1 MALQSTLLRLR
12 PFACAIAAAAVLAGC
27 GGGSDAGSTQFATVS
42 SASAG
47 VARYSQPLLI
57 TVNGARL
64 DSGLTVTSTGCAD
77 MTRSTTAPNVS
88 SDTVAYYTCTPSAL
102 GEQTI
107 RIVRTIDNTLL
118 GAVSFTMPE
127 PQITS
132 ATVGVPRYSQ
142 PLLITV
148 SGAQLDGGIT
158 VSSAGCAD
166 ITRSTTAPNVSGDTV
181 AYYTCTPSALGEQT
195 VRIVRIVDNTL
206 LQTVTFNIP
215 EPQVT
220 SATVGAPHYGQPLL
234 ITVNGARL
242 ENGIT
247 VSSAGCADITRSTTA
262 PNVSGDTVA
271 YYTCTPSAL
280 GEQTVRI
287 ARTADNTLLQTVSF
301 TVPDPQ
307 GGGGDP
313 GSTQLATVSSAS
325 AGVPRFSQPLL
336 ITVNGARLDSG
347 LTVTSTGCADMTRST
362 TAPNVSSDTVAYY
375 TCTPS
380 AFGAQTIRIVRS
392 IDNTLLET
400 VSFTVPEPQVSSASA
415 GVPRYS
421 QPLLITVNGAR
432 LDSGLTV
439 TSAGCADMTRSTT
452 APNVSSDTVAYYTC
466 TPRALG
472 DQTARIVRTVDSTL
486 LQTVPFTVPEPQVT
500 MAVSNGAGVNG
511 SMVFTLRP
519 DLAPIT
525 VDNFLAYVNSGFY
538 EGTIFHRVAPGFVVQ
553 GGGFTTAG
561 TLKPP
566 TRAPIALEVGK
577 GLSNVRWSL
586 GMARTAVPDS
596 ATSQFYVNLVD
607 NLFLD
612 PGPTSAGYAVFGSVT
627 GNTALVTAIETAPC
641 TPTGAGECVPNPQ
654 MVINSAQQTR

>member
-1 MALQSTLLRLR
+1 MTAMALQSTLLRLR
-12 PFACAIAAAAVLAGC
+12 PFACAVAAAAILAGC
-27 GGGSDAGSTQFATVS
+27 GGGSDAGST
-42 SASAG
+42 
-47 VARYSQPLLI
+47 
-57 TVNGARL
+57 
-64 DSGLTVTSTGCAD
+64 
-77 MTRSTTAPNVS
+77 
-88 SDTVAYYTCTPSAL
+88 
-102 GEQTI
+102 E
-107 RIVRTIDNTLL
+107 
-118 GAVSFTMPE
+118 
-127 PQITS
+127 
-132 ATVGVPRYSQ
+132 
-142 PLLITV
+142 
-148 SGAQLDGGIT
+148 
-158 VSSAGCAD
+158 
-166 ITRSTTAPNVSGDTV
+166 
-181 AYYTCTPSALGEQT
+181 
-195 VRIVRIVDNTL
+195 
-206 LQTVTFNIP
+206 
-215 EPQVT
+215 
-220 SATVGAPHYGQPLL
+220 
-234 ITVNGARL
+234 
-242 ENGIT
+242 
-247 VSSAGCADITRSTTA
+247 
-262 PNVSGDTVA
+262 
-271 YYTCTPSAL
+271 
-280 GEQTVRI
+280 
-287 ARTADNTLLQTVSF
+287 
-301 TVPDPQ
+301 
-307 GGGGDP
+307 
-313 GSTQLATVSSAS
+313 LAT
-325 AGVPRFSQPLL
+325 
-336 ITVNGARLDSG
+336 
-347 LTVTSTGCADMTRST
+347 
-362 TAPNVSSDTVAYY
+362 
-375 TCTPS
+375 
-380 AFGAQTIRIVRS
+380 
-392 IDNTLLET
+392 
-400 VSFTVPEPQVSSASA
+400 VSSASA

-439 TSAGCADMTRSTT
+439 TSTGCADMTRSTT

-561 TLKPP
+561 ALKPP

-654 MVINSAQQTR
+654 MVISSAQQTR